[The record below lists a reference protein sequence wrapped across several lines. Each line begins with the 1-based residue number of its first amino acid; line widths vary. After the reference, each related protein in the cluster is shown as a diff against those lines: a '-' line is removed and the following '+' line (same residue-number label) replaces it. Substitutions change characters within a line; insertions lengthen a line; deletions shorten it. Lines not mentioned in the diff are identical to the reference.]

1 MDSQGGRVRK
11 GSGCRAVMGGI
22 RPAENEYRRSGIYP
36 GKNLIFTYETD
47 DSPLDIKG
55 IKEMLKELLC
65 EA

>member
-1 MDSQGGRVRK
+1 
-11 GSGCRAVMGGI
+11 MGGI
-22 RPAENEYRRSGIYP
+22 RPAENDYRRSGIYP